1 MSKRFDITIDGKNF
15 TSDSAGFLDL
25 NEIHKSLGLPISK
38 KPKEWKKTTMG
49 VYLSKE
55 GYSTVGSKQR
65 AVGNLKDSFVKGDE
79 IAIVSYAQYVS
90 IEFALN
96 VIKAFVELRQGNL
109 LEAAKIAD
117 STQIESK
124 AFSSWLEMEDG
135 TIQQALKMLGINR
148 PNFFQAL
155 IKKPSQKTSF
165 LDRGILK
172 QRNYGTHGVALRMTS
187 FGKSYILDNRDTINN
202 TIERLYQES
211 KTPVM

>member
-1 MSKRFDITIDGKNF
+1 MSKIFDITIDGVNF
-15 TSDSAGFLDL
+15 GSDNNGFLNL
-25 NEIHKSLGLPISK
+25 NSIATEFGLPQVSQWRN
-38 KPKEWKKTTMG
+38 KEKRALVADAKLQG
-49 VYLSKE
+49 LSYK
-55 GYSTVGSKQR
+55 GCGG
-65 AVGNLKDSFVKGDE
+65 AVVNYWAGDE
-79 IAIVSYAQYVS
+79 DATIFYAMYISY
-90 IEFALN
+90 EFGLK
-96 VIKAFVELRQGNL
+96 VVQAFNAMRNGRL

-117 STQIESK
+117 STQVESK
-124 AFSSWLEMEDG
+124 AFSAWLEMEDG

-187 FGKSYILDNRDTINN
+187 FGKNYILDNRDTIND